1 MNTNAIITARAQKAA
16 EKIRLAAKATEPSG
30 HFGRSYDDLF
40 EDGFGHEIYIELA
53 RMCRDDEE
61 LMKAARTV
69 NHWTGVEQM
78 MAALDE
84 YESKHP
90 TLF

>member
-1 MNTNAIITARAQKAA
+1 MNTNAIINVRAKKAA
-16 EKIRLAAKATEPSG
+16 DKIRLAAKSSEPCE

-40 EDGFGHEIYIELA
+40 EDGFGNEIYIELA

-61 LMKAARTV
+61 LMSAARSV
-69 NHWTGVEQM
+69 NRWTNVDHM

>member
-1 MNTNAIITARAQKAA
+1 MNTNAIITSRAKKAA
-16 EKIRLAAKATEPSG
+16 DKIRLAAKAPEPCE
-30 HFGRSYDDLF
+30 HFGRSFDDLF

-53 RMCRDDEE
+53 RMCRDDED

-69 NHWTGVEQM
+69 NHWTGVDHM

>member
-1 MNTNAIITARAQKAA
+1 MNTNAIIGTRAKKAA
-16 EKIRLAAKATEPSG
+16 DKIRLAAKASEPSE

-40 EDGFGHEIYIELA
+40 EDGFGSEIYIELA
-53 RMCRDDEE
+53 RMCRGDED
-61 LMKAARTV
+61 LMKAAHSVDRWVGV
-69 NHWTGVEQM
+69 NQM